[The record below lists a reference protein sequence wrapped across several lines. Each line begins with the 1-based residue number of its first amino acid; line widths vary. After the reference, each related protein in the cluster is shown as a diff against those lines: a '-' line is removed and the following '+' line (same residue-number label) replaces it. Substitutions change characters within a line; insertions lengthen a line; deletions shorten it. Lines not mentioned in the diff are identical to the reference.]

1 MEKRAMARVASCPQC
16 DHELLV
22 PSDAG
27 GEAWAKCPECRA
39 FFQVSQAKVR
49 ELPSAMLVESGD
61 DELAADEIGLS
72 ESTEAA
78 RDEFA
83 PSAAFSDATPELSS
97 DEPDELM
104 LDIDNLDETLK
115 KEEPSETVATTKSGD
130 ELEAAAQRIDEW
142 FRSAKTIP
150 DTPPVEGEE
159 NVSPIDEMDDE
170 IKLDD
175 DAQLDDLLRSDD
187 EPASTDEIKFD
198 DELNLDDDFTPAPTA
213 AARTKATID
222 MSADDAEE
230 FAGMADFD
238 LDEPLQ
244 TAKKS
249 DEPPSWDDSE
259 RMEDMLKD
267 IELPSSEEFIAAV
280 SHDNDD
286 EKEFAVEPPIARHE
300 PPKINFDDDDAVTEI
315 TKTKERAPRRKSSL
329 VRSLVLVVVAGLFG
343 SAAGYYT
350 LMWMRGP
357 SMDFL
362 QVAQYLPPAVLPP
375 SFQSQPSAPVTPV
388 TPPVAAVAENET
400 TTAEE
405 PQELAPAAEESAEP
419 MPEATDVAGAA
430 PAEGTPTDEPPTEPA
445 QTDVAATEPANESAE
460 VPASFNETEPAATE
474 EPATDITAETPAT
487 TELAAEEPAEA
498 PAADPTADVAA
509 TDPATPE
516 TQPGT
521 ELEPATEDPLF
532 APRTDETA
540 EATDIKIA
548 GTPTFSSEEFTASLS
563 AATTAQPQLVA
574 GNFADGVEV
583 KQAKGKAFAAM
594 ADLAQKVLFADAQE
608 GAASPSHAE
617 ATELFRKTLADSH
630 TRREVAQIVP
640 LWIASPKRKH
650 GGVFFGGKIVG
661 EEVTGDVVECKV
673 ELDGGKS
680 LTVLAPASAT
690 LALDTSKPMA
700 IVGWIV
706 DAPQD
711 KVQGYTGS
719 ATQAIWTKELIPLE

>member
-39 FFQVSQAKVR
+39 FFQVSQAKAR
-49 ELPSAMLVESGD
+49 ELPSAMLVESGAED
-61 DELAADEIGLS
+61 LAADEISLS
-72 ESTEAA
+72 ESTAPA

-83 PSAAFSDATPELSS
+83 PSATLSDATPELSS

-104 LDIDNLDETLK
+104 LDIDNLDVTLN
-115 KEEPSETVATTKSGD
+115 KEEQPEHVASTKSGD
-130 ELEAAAQRIDEW
+130 DLEAAAQRIDEW

-150 DTPPVEGEE
+150 DTPPVADEE
-159 NVSPIDEMDDE
+159 NVSPIDEIDDE

-175 DAQLDDLLRSDD
+175 VAQLDDLLKSDE
-187 EPASTDEIKFD
+187 EPASTDEVKFD
-198 DELNLDDDFTPAPTA
+198 DEINLDDDFTPTPTSTSRA
-213 AARTKATID
+213 NATID
-222 MSADDAEE
+222 MSADDAED

-238 LDEPLQ
+238 LDEPLE

-259 RMEDMLKD
+259 RMEDLLKD

-280 SHDNDD
+280 THDNDD
-286 EKEFAVEPPIARHE
+286 EKEFAVEPPLARHE

-329 VRSLVLVVVAGLFG
+329 VRSLVLVMVAGLFG
-343 SAAGYYT
+343 SAAGYYA
-350 LMWMRGP
+350 LLWMRGP

-375 SFQSQPSAPVTPV
+375 SFQSQSSAPVTSV
-388 TPPVAAVAENET
+388 TPPAAAVAENET

-430 PAEGTPTDEPPTEPA
+430 PAEETPTDESQAAPA
-445 QTDVAATEPANESAE
+445 QTDVAAAEQATESAE
-460 VPASFNETEPAATE
+460 IPASFTETEPAATE
-474 EPATDITAETPAT
+474 EPDTGVTSETPAT
-487 TELAAEEPAEA
+487 TELATEGPAV
-498 PAADPTADVAA
+498 DPTSDVA
-509 TDPATPE
+509 TSEPTTPE
-516 TQPGT
+516 AQPST

-532 APRTDETA
+532 APTTDETV
-540 EATDIKIA
+540 EATEIRIA
-548 GTPTFSSEEFTASLS
+548 GTPTFSSEEYTASLS
-563 AATTAQPQLVA
+563 AATAAQPQLVA

-594 ADLAQKVLFADAQE
+594 ADLAQKALFAAAQD
-608 GAASPSHAE
+608 GAASPSYAE
-617 ATELFRKTLADSH
+617 ATELFRKTLADAH
-630 TRREVAQIVP
+630 TRSEVAQIVP

-650 GGVFFGGKIVG
+650 GGVFFGGKVVG
-661 EEVTGDVVECKV
+661 EEVIGDVVECKV
-673 ELDGGKS
+673 ELDGGQS

-706 DAPQD
+706 DAPKD
-711 KVQGYTGS
+711 KVQGYTGG